1 MRKTLVV
8 LLAIIAF
15 STLTACGSSKGAV
28 TAGES
33 HPSGHGGG
41 HGQGNAADK
50 IGGDAAQDKLKA
62 SFAFGDGG
70 VNANQDTEVM
80 IQITGED
87 GTPVKQ
93 FKENHEKLMHLIVV
107 SQDLSF
113 FNHIH
118 PDYQGNGKFTVKTRF
133 PAGGKFKVFA
143 DFIPAGGSN
152 STKSEWVQVKGQ
164 EAAPI
169 EVKPDSSLIKQ
180 VGDKEIELKL
190 SGTKAKEEVTL
201 TFNIRDAATK
211 KGISN
216 LQPYLGAVGH
226 VVILSRDAE
235 QYLHVHPVDEKASG
249 PDAKFATSFP
259 QSGIYKI
266 WGQFQHEGKVF
277 TVPFVVDVK

>member
-1 MRKTLVV
+1 MKKIMVT
-8 LLAIIAF
+8 LLAIIAL
-15 STLTACGSSKGAV
+15 STLAACGSSKGAM
-28 TAGES
+28 TAGDN
-33 HPSGHGGG
+33 HGSGHGAS
-41 HGQGNAADK
+41 HGQASAGNTNSGASAM
-50 IGGDAAQDKLKA
+50 DKLKA
-62 SFAFGDGG
+62 SFTFGDGG
-70 VNANQDTEVM
+70 VNANQDTEIT
-80 IQITGED
+80 IQVTAED

-133 PAGGKFKVFA
+133 PSGSKYKVIA
-143 DFIPAGGSN
+143 DFIPDGGSN
-152 STKSEWVQVKGQ
+152 QTKSEWLQVKGQ
-164 EAAPI
+164 EAAI
-169 EVKPDSSLIKQ
+169 AEVLPDLNRIKQ
-180 VGDKEIELKL
+180 IGDKEVELKL

-211 KGISN
+211 KGINN

-226 VVILSRDAE
+226 VVILSKDAE

-249 PDAKFATSFP
+249 PDAKFATTFP